1 MVAFVGEL
9 AVTVKGLARR
19 TATIVVSNYVLE
31 CYTLK
36 WNTFQDKHY
45 TLQSAVS
52 RRSPAGGNAIIN
64 DRLALSLTWFADLSL
79 LNCRCLL
86 TLLGLFNRLLA

>member
-1 MVAFVGEL
+1 MSVVVAFVGEL

-19 TATIVVSNYVLE
+19 TATIVVSNNVLA
-31 CYTLK
+31 YSNAIHTLK

-64 DRLALSLTWFADLSL
+64 D
-79 LNCRCLL
+79 
-86 TLLGLFNRLLA
+86 

>member
-1 MVAFVGEL
+1 MSVVVAFVGEL

-19 TATIVVSNYVLE
+19 TATIVVSNYVHVLE

-64 DRLALSLTWFADLSL
+64 D
-79 LNCRCLL
+79 
-86 TLLGLFNRLLA
+86 